1 MSFGKRLQLL
11 LTAIVLAAFIAG
23 CSSTDGDGDAPADA
37 PAAAADTDSGGVG
50 EATGPYKL
58 TQTFDMSIE
67 VTSPVF
73 NRIRRIPK
81 THTCPP
87 TATKAGRTYEQS
99 DDLDITYANSSPP
112 LEWAG
117 VPEGT
122 VSIALVMASD
132 QITEARTLDAGAAAE
147 DAPDNAWSH
156 WVIWNIPADAAGL
169 PEAVP
174 TTTQVL
180 AIGPKTMQGVNDGND
195 VGYSG
200 PCPLPVTVER
210 SGYYGTPKVVF
221 SYFFHVYALGV
232 ELDLGP
238 ETTRADLLRAIDGHI
253 LAAGEIKGEFVAK
266 KNLVEARRHAGTA
279 AKPVGG

>member
-1 MSFGKRLQLL
+1 MSFVKPLPLL

-37 PAAAADTDSGGVG
+37 PAAATDSGGGG

-58 TQTFDMSIE
+58 TQAFDMSIE

-81 THTCPP
+81 THSCPP
-87 TATKAGRTYEQS
+87 PATKAGRTYEQNY
-99 DDLDITYANSSPP
+99 DPDTTYANSSPP

-122 VSIALVMASD
+122 VSIALVMGSD
-132 QITEARTLDAGAAAE
+132 QITEARTLDTGAAT
-147 DAPDNAWSH
+147 DSAPDNAWSH

-180 AIGPKTMQGVNDGND
+180 AIGPKTTQGVNDDND

-210 SGYYGTPKVVF
+210 SGYDGTPKVVF
-221 SYFFHVYALGV
+221 SYFFHVYAV
-232 ELDLGP
+232 DIELDLGP

-253 LAAGEIKGEFVAK
+253 LAGGEIKGEFVAK
-266 KNLVEARRHAGTA
+266 KNLVEARRHAATA